1 MKKKSFVVQA
11 QFGRCI
17 MSLETKE
24 STTNAIV
31 IRAKG
36 TNLHFSPREFVV
48 VTGLNC
54 VSNKDD
60 FVFDEDLPNR
70 LIEDYFGGAKYIQ
83 KRELFVAFS
92 EKLWGKD
99 NDEDAVKFGNLY
111 FIHAFLLSAV
121 DTVVISRLH
130 FDLVESGRYSDYPWG
145 SVAFEELAKS
155 LNRKLKPKGKF
166 YMLHG
171 MPLAIQIWL
180 YECCSTVPRNVAS
193 RVDNQI
199 PRLLNWKT
207 NAPRPRYE
215 SLMESMFNE
224 ADVKVSF
231 KNIEPT
237 RKEISCF
244 RIPKKVGP
252 AGVSHKEAEVNSD
265 DDFQDPPH
273 PKNYSITQKKH
284 HGDSSSSPVKKKL
297 KQQHKGLDEQTPKS
311 TPPPRAAKK
320 LSVRTPIFMPIQQK
334 EKVASNK
341 KDLNRSSSKK
351 SNRIQSPDSSFCSSG
366 DEDDFVSKKV
376 FHKFRNEK
384 KDKDNEVDNPPMDEA
399 VETTPYYEF
408 SSNFV
413 HDLYKNSKDTLVT
426 EEINGNQS
434 ASLMEVYNEDKN
446 DAPDKNDMDQHE
458 ARDICESPNTK
469 LVDDNICEAHISD
482 SQFSFPDEKT
492 GVAVETTVN
501 TSAEDESKD
510 NEGAAEK
517 ILNPVESNM
526 DNSKLNQ
533 QNQSPVH
540 IHVALTEQRKDEQNF
555 LDSQVTIPDELLPSL
570 NHIDVCFYYLR
581 KRFKYD
587 SNTSYKY
594 SIIDCNFM
602 NIINSV
608 LTVYRIDD
616 DSLNVGGKEY
626 HLNEYINGFRMHAKV
641 PWHTIDHIFIPINV
655 KAKHHWV
662 LAVIFFNDRCI
673 YVYDSLSPAGH
684 DAGVLAEVE
693 KLAEV
698 IPICLVAYK
707 FYEKKGIDIATHPN
721 YKSYDKMDLFDV
733 YVVEDLP
740 QQPSGSFVSPLE
752 IFFSPVDFDPD
763 LIRTRYASILCNYGL
778 KKEEENAQSDDEAP
792 MRPPREISLTE
803 DTEVH
808 EI

>member
-1 MKKKSFVVQA
+1 
-11 QFGRCI
+11 

-376 FHKFRNEK
+376 FHKFRNEVLQEMKPIRGLVSTRCDAIMNAISEIKK

-446 DAPDKNDMDQHE
+446 DAPDKNAMDQHE

-482 SQFSFPDEKT
+482 SQFSFPDEVLKSINLDFIKSNL
-492 GVAVETTVN
+492 GV
-501 TSAEDESKD
+501 EDESTVF
-510 NEGAAEK
+510 AFYVF
-517 ILNPVESNM
+517 IYFH
-526 DNSKLNQ
+526 KL
-533 QNQSPVH
+533 
-540 IHVALTEQRKDEQNF
+540 
-555 LDSQVTIPDELLPSL
+555 
-570 NHIDVCFYYLR
+570 
-581 KRFKYD
+581 
-587 SNTSYKY
+587 
-594 SIIDCNFM
+594 
-602 NIINSV
+602 
-608 LTVYRIDD
+608 
-616 DSLNVGGKEY
+616 
-626 HLNEYINGFRMHAKV
+626 
-641 PWHTIDHIFIPINV
+641 
-655 KAKHHWV
+655 
-662 LAVIFFNDRCI
+662 
-673 YVYDSLSPAGH
+673 
-684 DAGVLAEVE
+684 
-693 KLAEV
+693 
-698 IPICLVAYK
+698 
-707 FYEKKGIDIATHPN
+707 
-721 YKSYDKMDLFDV
+721 
-733 YVVEDLP
+733 
-740 QQPSGSFVSPLE
+740 
-752 IFFSPVDFDPD
+752 
-763 LIRTRYASILCNYGL
+763 
-778 KKEEENAQSDDEAP
+778 SD
-792 MRPPREISLTE
+792 
-803 DTEVH
+803 
-808 EI
+808 